1 MEYAIVIGIDHYDQR
16 PLAGAVADADA
27 FAKFLTEKKLVSDSA
42 NVKLLTS
49 TATNL
54 ITLAHEVD
62 LSFEIIVKDAR
73 RRKTEKNRLYFYFSG
88 HGIGNTFLNTALCM
102 RLWSSTYINNCI
114 SSYDYLTG
122 FINKGAFD
130 EILIFLDCCREH
142 DTTIKGSSPIGDWQ
156 NRVGDRIPKLIV
168 CNSTIYGKLSYEI
181 TIDSNQKRG
190 AFTSFLI
197 DSLNGDADLKGSGK
211 ITALDLK
218 KHIDDNF
225 LSYAQKFNKI
235 QSGTVFTDTGGD
247 SIIICE
253 VQKLKTEFN
262 YEITFKRN
270 SNVSLLTH
278 QFEEIYR
285 ADVTEG
291 EKWKRKLDRGTY
303 LLKDN
308 NSNEPSKAIF
318 NYSEN
323 TMSHDEF

>member
-27 FAKFLTEKKLVSDSA
+27 FAKFLTNKKLVSNAA
-42 NVKLLTS
+42 NMKLLTS
-49 TATNL
+49 ADTNSVVL
-54 ITLAHEVD
+54 GPEIDKA
-62 LSFEIIVKDAR
+62 FEEIVKDAR
-73 RRKTEKNRLYFYFSG
+73 SRRTETNRLYFYFSG
-88 HGIGNTFLNTALCM
+88 HGIGNTFNNTALCM
-102 RLWSSTYINNCI
+102 RYWSSTYINHCI
-114 SSYDYLTG
+114 SSLDYTTG

-130 EILIFLDCCREH
+130 EVLIFLDCCREH

-156 NRVGDRIPKLIV
+156 NKVGDRIPKLII

-197 DSLNGDADLKGSGK
+197 DSLKGDADLTGSGK
-211 ITALDLK
+211 VTALDLK
-218 KHIDDNF
+218 KHIDNNF
-225 LSYAQKFNKI
+225 LSYAQKFNKTQNGEI
-235 QSGTVFTDTGGD
+235 FTNTDLD
-247 SIIICE
+247 SIIICK
-253 VQKLKTEFN
+253 VQELKTDFN

-278 QFEEIYR
+278 QFELIYM

-291 EKWKRKLDRGTY
+291 EQWKKLLKKGTY

-308 NSNEPSKAIF
+308 NSIEPLKAIF

-323 TMSHDEF
+323 TISHDEF